1 LAIALVGGVWF
12 APATEPP
19 FRAVPGDDCRVLLL
33 VDSRPRLVCFHV
45 QSAGKP
51 YRVGWDESV
60 GELFRFLDV
69 NGDGNLDE
77 KELSRAPGADQFLR
91 ILQGAEDL
99 EPAPAPEYKTVSG
112 EGGDSKVTLDH
123 LAAYY
128 ARSRAKPLAA
138 EWIVK
143 GGKGDALSD
152 ALFRRLD
159 ADGDGKLSPAELA
172 GAPTLLDRFDTDLD
186 ELISPVE
193 LLGTPPVERYSRPL
207 LDHPPSGKIP
217 PLLLLD
223 SDSPRDAAVDCLL
236 SRYDANKDGRLSRE
250 EMGFEEELFARLDR
264 NKDKT
269 LDRQEL
275 TGWLAGPPE
284 LEILVR
290 LSGTGGPAIVAPR
303 AVGPGRTGID
313 ARPTRYGSLL
323 LTVPGAELDILVRG
337 GEAPIARRDR
347 GRLEALFRGLDANKD
362 NVLESRE
369 VFKPPF
375 TMVPYLRLADG
386 DGDGK
391 LTWQEW
397 SAFLDLREKIAASAV
412 LMTWLDRGPRLFDFL
427 DANHDG
433 RLSRR
438 ELAGA
443 RARLAPY
450 MGNGALR
457 AENLPAQSQ
466 LLFQFGRPN
475 ENLPPN
481 TQDGPNVF
489 TPAPRVGGPLWFR
502 KMDRNRDGDVSPR
515 EFLGTLELFQ
525 RIDADGDGLIDA
537 DEAERADLEYRR
549 HAPGRR

>member
-1 LAIALVGGVWF
+1 
-12 APATEPP
+12 
-19 FRAVPGDDCRVLLL
+19 LLL
-33 VDSRPRLVCFHV
+33 VDARPRLVCFHV

-60 GELFRFLDV
+60 SHLFRFLDV
-69 NGDGNLDE
+69 NGDGVLDE
-77 KELSRAPGADQFLR
+77 TELSRAPSADQFLR

-99 EPAPAPEYKTVSG
+99 QPDPPPEYKTVAG
-112 EGGDSKVTLDH
+112 EGGDSRITRDQ
-123 LAAYY
+123 LAVYY
-128 ARSRAKPLAA
+128 ARSTAKPLAA

-143 GGKGDALSD
+143 DGKSDGLSD

-172 GAPTLLDRFDTDLD
+172 GAPTVLGRLDTDLD

-193 LLGTPPVERYSRPL
+193 LLGSAPFERYSRPS
-207 LDHPPSGKIP
+207 LDRPPPGKLP
-217 PLLLLD
+217 PFSVLD
-223 SDSPRDAAVDCLL
+223 SASTRDAALEYLL
-236 SRYDANKDGRLSRE
+236 RRYDANKDGRLSRE
-250 EMGFEEELFARLDR
+250 EVGFEEELFARLDR
-264 NKDKT
+264 NKDNS

-275 TGWLAGPPE
+275 GEWLVGPPE

-290 LSGTGGPAIVAPR
+290 LNGAGGPAIVTHPPGGPR
-303 AVGPGRTGID
+303 RKGID
-313 ARPTRYGSLL
+313 ARATRYGSLL
-323 LTVPGAELDILVRG
+323 LTVQAAELDILVRG
-337 GEAPIARRDR
+337 GGPPIARRDR
-347 GRLEALFRGLDANKD
+347 GRLEALFRTLDANKND
-362 NVLESRE
+362 VLESRE

-375 TMVPYLRLADG
+375 TMVSYLRLADR

-412 LMTWLDRGPRLFDFL
+412 LMTWLDRGQRLFDFL

-438 ELAGA
+438 ELAEA

-450 MGNGALR
+450 LR
-457 AENLPAQSQ
+457 DGGVRPDDLPLQSQ

-481 TQDGPNVF
+481 TQDGPNLF
-489 TPAPRVGGPLWFR
+489 TPAPRYGGPLWFR

-515 EFLGTLELFQ
+515 EFLGTPELFKL
-525 RIDADGDGLIDA
+525 IDADGDGLIDA
-537 DEAERADLEYRR
+537 DEADRADLEFRR
-549 HAPGRR
+549 HRSGPG